1 MKSIDTLERYASA
14 INHADEAL
22 KKLFEYFS
30 EMSRETIIFV
40 FGDHLPGL
48 TDVFDDIKSF
58 NEKNYWNRYQT
69 PLRVMSTFKIE
80 QNYRI
85 ISANFLPF
93 LIFDILKLN
102 TSQFPKYFKIIES
115 LYQEFDVFSNY
126 IQDKKGNIYD
136 RQFPPQH
143 LKDICNDYD
152 MIQYDMLEGQR
163 YFNKTLH

>member
-1 MKSIDTLERYASA
+1 
-14 INHADEAL
+14 
-22 KKLFEYFS
+22 
-30 EMSRETIIFV
+30 
-40 FGDHLPGL
+40 
-48 TDVFDDIKSF
+48 
-58 NEKNYWNRYQT
+58 
-69 PLRVMSTFKIE
+69 MSTFKIE

-163 YFNKTLH
+163 YFNKILH